1 MFAMV
6 LRRLLEPCSS
16 EEFRSDREGFEL
28 APHFEYVHKAERR
41 PRNDSGAIDVGAYE
55 YQDGP

>member
-1 MFAMV
+1 MV

-28 APHFEYVHKAERR
+28 APRFEYVHKAERR